1 MSVNA
6 GAHKKTRFV
15 PLIAPEG
22 ETFNETAPAD
32 GVGVGSTGGG
42 RTHPVKA

>member
-15 PLIAPEG
+15 PLISPEG
-22 ETFNETAPAD
+22 ETFNEIAPAD
-32 GVGVGSTGGG
+32 GVGVGLTCGG
-42 RTHPVKA
+42 RTHPEKA